1 MTPTDLIK
9 KYNVAAPRYTSYPT
23 VPYWETEQWSQEEYI
38 LSVRKAYG
46 ESEQEGISIY
56 VHLPFCESLCTYC
69 GCTTR
74 ITRNHRVEEPYIE
87 AVIAEWRMYAAV
99 LGGKPRVREIHLGGG
114 TPTFF
119 TPANLGRL
127 MKGLLED
134 AVVTEGAEFSFEAH
148 PNNTTLEHLQV
159 LYDFGFRRLSLGI
172 QDFDPAVQEIINRRQ
187 TVGQVELVTRQAREM
202 GYTSINY
209 DLIYGLPL
217 QKLHSVENTVREV
230 IRLRPDR
237 IAFYSYA
244 HVPWIKP
251 GQRSFTEADLPGD
264 GEKRRL
270 YERGREMFL
279 EAGYSD
285 IGMDHFA
292 LPTDSLYAAGEQGTL
307 HRNFMGYTHQYTR
320 LCVGLGVSAI
330 GDSWYAFGQ
339 NIKVVEPYLRAIAEG
354 RFPVFRGH
362 LLTEDDLVHRRE
374 ILGIMCRG
382 TTGLD
387 GDTMRRIGDRLLPLR
402 EDELIALED
411 GRLTVTEKGRAFLRN
426 ICMAFDERLWQRQ
439 PESQI
444 FSTAV

>member
-23 VPYWETEQWSQEEYI
+23 VPYWETEQWSQEEYL

-99 LGGKPRVREIHLGGG
+99 LGGQPRVREIHLGGG

-134 AVVTEGAEFSFEAH
+134 AVITEGAEFSFEAH
-148 PNNTTLEHLQV
+148 PNNTTVEHLQV

-187 TVGQVELVTRQAREM
+187 TVGQVEQVTRQAREM

-264 GEKRRL
+264 GEKRKL
-270 YERGREMFL
+270 YERGRGMFL

-339 NIKVVEPYLRAIAEG
+339 NIKVVEPYLKAIAEG

-382 TTGLD
+382 TAGLD
-387 GDTMRRIGDRLLPLR
+387 GETVRRIGDRLLPLR

>member
-217 QKLHSVENTVREV
+217 QKLHSVEHTVREV

>member
-23 VPYWETEQWSQEEYI
+23 IPYWETEKWSLEEYL

-46 ESEQEGISIY
+46 ESRQEGISIY

-87 AVIAEWRMYAAV
+87 AVIAEWRMYAAL
-99 LGGKPRVREIHLGGG
+99 LGGNPRVREIHLGGG

-134 AVVTEGAEFSFEAH
+134 AVVTEGAGFSFEAH
-148 PNNTTLEHLQV
+148 PNNTTFEHLQV

-187 TVGQVELVTRQAREM
+187 TVAQVEQVTRQAREM

-251 GQRSFTEADLPGD
+251 GQRSFTEADLPED
-264 GEKRRL
+264 GEKRSL

-292 LPTDSLYAAGEQGTL
+292 RPTDSLYAAGEQGTL

-339 NIKVVEPYLRAIAEG
+339 NIKVVELYLKAIAEG

-387 GDTMRRIGDRLLPLR
+387 GETMRRIGDRLLPLL
-402 EDELIALED
+402 EDELIALGD